1 VPQGVCPDF
10 QHKDWKKK
18 KKPKNKATQKQ
29 EQQQKALTMWYI

>member
-10 QHKDWKKK
+10 QPQDWKKK
-18 KKPKNKATQKQ
+18 NQKNKATLKQ